1 MGRGCEVCSFDLCA
15 VSSHTWLL
23 HSWPAVTNVCV
34 LIFVCIAGAT
44 KIETKNWTCVNDSFA
59 PYGGAKVF
67 SGAGTVFFSYLGFDM
82 VSSMAEEVTKPQR
95 DLPLGI
101 IGSLVIAGACC
112 ECCADTG
119 PRGSWLVSWG
129 QLNRL
134 LLCCVCVCLPCCAAG
149 SIYMAVTLV
158 VSGMVCFTA
167 IDNLSG
173 NQAPLTEAFSMVHM
187 HWATYIINIVRG
199 WRRGLCS
206 PCP

>member
-15 VSSHTWLL
+15 VPSHTWLL

-101 IGSLVIAGACC
+101 IGSLVIAGALRRHRLEGVVAGVLGATEQIAVVLCLC
-112 ECCADTG
+112 
-119 PRGSWLVSWG
+119 VSPV
-129 QLNRL
+129 LCRRL
-134 LLCCVCVCLPCCAAG
+134 HLHGCDAG
-149 SIYMAVTLV
+149 
-158 VSGMVCFTA
+158 G
-167 IDNLSG
+167 
-173 NQAPLTEAFSMVHM
+173 
-187 HWATYIINIVRG
+187 VRHG
-199 WRRGLCS
+199 VLHRD
-206 PCP
+206 